1 MPFFKGT
8 PQNLGLLLM
17 KRKQCYL
24 FCGTHYTHGKGEE
37 NEELV
42 ERYGTINLLESE
54 SGKQ

>member
-1 MPFFKGT
+1 MPSFKGT